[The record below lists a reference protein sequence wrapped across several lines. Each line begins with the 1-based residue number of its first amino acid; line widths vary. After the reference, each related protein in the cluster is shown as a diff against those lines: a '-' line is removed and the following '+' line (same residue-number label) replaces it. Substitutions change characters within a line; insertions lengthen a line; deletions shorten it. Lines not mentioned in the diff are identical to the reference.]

1 MGKYQPEKELKP
13 IEQWTTKEWETA
25 YNLLNS
31 KFDKLKNKMRIALN
45 QLSEAQKHLSEAV
58 I

>member
-1 MGKYQPEKELKP
+1 MGKYKPEKELKP
-13 IEQWTTKEWETA
+13 IEKWTTQEWEIA